1 MEKYIG
7 PQLLERLAF
16 KPGDLEIAPGTIEYL
31 IEEYSK
37 DEEGV
42 RNLIRSAETLMTR
55 INLLR
60 IADAET
66 RKT

>member
-1 MEKYIG
+1 VLPDESI
-7 PQLLERLAF
+7 Q
-16 KPGDLEIAPGTIEYL
+16 YL

-42 RNLIRSAETLMTR
+42 RNLIRSAETLVTR
-55 INLLR
+55 VNLLR

-66 RKT
+66 RKS